1 MNTQKA
7 VVVSREIWLP
17 PSSASLPNVCMVANN
32 IPTNN
37 TIGRRETKGEGIF
50 SMNSFCL
57 LYQLKLCKVTTNL
70 MIMFYPCFSANKYY
84 YIFAFTWNKNTTLVF
99 S

>member
-1 MNTQKA
+1 
-7 VVVSREIWLP
+7 
-17 PSSASLPNVCMVANN
+17 
-32 IPTNN
+32 
-37 TIGRRETKGEGIF
+37 
-50 SMNSFCL
+50 MNSFCL

>member
-17 PSSASLPNVCMVANN
+17 PFSASLPNVCMVANN

-37 TIGRRETKGEGIF
+37 TMGRRETKGEGIF
-50 SMNSFCL
+50 FNELILFVISVKTLQSYNKSDDYVL
-57 LYQLKLCKVTTNL
+57 SQL
-70 MIMFYPCFSANKYY
+70 FRQ
-84 YIFAFTWNKNTTLVF
+84 
-99 S
+99 

>member
-37 TIGRRETKGEGIF
+37 TMGRRETKGEGIF
-50 SMNSFCL
+50 FNELILFVISVKTLQSYNKSDDYVLSL
-57 LYQLKLCKVTTNL
+57 LFRQ
-70 MIMFYPCFSANKYY
+70 
-84 YIFAFTWNKNTTLVF
+84 
-99 S
+99 

>member
-32 IPTNN
+32 IPTNS

-50 SMNSFCL
+50 FNELILFVISVKTLQSYNKSDDYVLSL
-57 LYQLKLCKVTTNL
+57 LFRQ
-70 MIMFYPCFSANKYY
+70 
-84 YIFAFTWNKNTTLVF
+84 
-99 S
+99 

>member
-17 PSSASLPNVCMVANN
+17 PSNASLPNVCMVANN

-37 TIGRRETKGEGIF
+37 TMGRRETKGEGIF
-50 SMNSFCL
+50 FNELILFVISVKTLQSYNKSDNYVLSL
-57 LYQLKLCKVTTNL
+57 LFRQ
-70 MIMFYPCFSANKYY
+70 
-84 YIFAFTWNKNTTLVF
+84 
-99 S
+99 